1 MSKEQSGLL
10 NTTGNDGE
18 QSRDFEI
25 EASRFRSAAS
35 RAVRNGK
42 AVAQRWGRQSRIAA
56 EELVGNATDRIKDDP
71 VRSAAIS
78 FVIGLSLGALVG
90 RWAVRQNL
98 TEGSNVNPGEL
109 REEHLLR
116 LAVFGGGL
124 ARCRL

>member
-56 EELVGNATDRIKDDP
+56 EELAGNATHRIKDDP

-78 FVIGLSLGALVG
+78 FVTSAHRSGVG
-90 RWAVRQNL
+90 QCDRNL